1 MNIWIVIK
9 VTTSPCGKGDLKAEE
24 RVIGYSEHKQAK
36 ELFSL
41 LEKAYNIEFKKS
53 RELSKKIIDKNNKLT
68 NQLKNQINKQI
79 KNHSINSPI

>member
-1 MNIWIVIK
+1 MNSWIVIK

-41 LEKAYNIEFKKS
+41 LEKAYPNIPIRRHIEETLIYVDKEGTQNLPYRDFIYFEEGRLIEF
-53 RELSKKIIDKNNKLT
+53 
-68 NQLKNQINKQI
+68 
-79 KNHSINSPI
+79 